1 MSRIE
6 FNSFSLDLNTIEIN
20 SQKVGLIAFEGEI
33 SNNNAFEISR
43 NINSIF
49 DSENYNI
56 ILNLSKLDYINS
68 VGVAMLLTIIKT
80 VNQHNGKVVVGGLN
94 HFLENVIKL
103 MELPKKVAIFNTI
116 EEAKASWI

>member
-6 FNSFSLDLNTIEIN
+6 FNLFSLDLEPIEIN
-20 SQKVGLIAFEGEI
+20 SQKVLMVAFEGEI

-49 DSENYNI
+49 ESENYNL
-56 ILNLSKLDYINS
+56 ILNLSNLNYINS

-80 VNQHNGKVVVGGLN
+80 VNQHNGKVIVGGLN
-94 HFLENVIKL
+94 HFLESVIKL
-103 MELPKKVAIFNTI
+103 MELPKKVAIFDTI

>member
-56 ILNLSKLDYINS
+56 ILNLSKLDYIIS